1 MTSPEHEP
9 AQEARRLTQRDSS
22 TRMGDYELAT
32 DGRTLL
38 LPDGT
43 ILSRAPD
50 YMTPQRYEW
59 SSGHGWFLGAR
70 PLTDAIEIEC
80 LFEDAEG
87 EPFIVP
93 AGDLLGARL
102 VPTT

>member
-1 MTSPEHEP
+1 MS
-9 AQEARRLTQRDSS
+9 
-22 TRMGDYELAT
+22 DYEIAT
-32 DGRTLL
+32 DGRTVL

-43 ILSRAPD
+43 ILSRASD

-59 SSGHGWFLGAR
+59 ATGVGWFLSAR
-70 PLTDAIEIEC
+70 RSDDGIEC

-93 AGDLLGARL
+93 VAELAGVKV
-102 VPTT
+102 VPSP

>member
-1 MTSPEHEP
+1 MTDCEI
-9 AQEARRLTQRDSS
+9 
-22 TRMGDYELAT
+22 AT

-43 ILSRAPD
+43 ILGRASD

-59 SSGHGWFLGAR
+59 ATGGGWFLGAR
-70 PLTDAIEIEC
+70 RAGDGVEC

-93 AGDLLGARL
+93 VAELAGAKV
-102 VPTT
+102 VPNP